1 MAKISKKLA
10 FVFGALTAVV
20 LAGIIVL
27 ISVLTSFSPKSTGK
41 HETRNAL
48 KEKIEQI
55 GVFKD
60 GNMYYCDSAG
70 NMTLVAENA
79 YSESDSSPV
88 FTADY
93 GIDKASGKLIYLA
106 DGKLYS
112 SENGEITHIASNV
125 SSWRTFE
132 GMGAVAFTTKN
143 ELDSSVGTLFLYKDG
158 NIILLDSGVTVSSV
172 RFSQKGNCLFAEK
185 PNIFP
190 KIRSKLMR
198 YDLSGN
204 SEVMLDSSMPVMWVS
219 GDGSTV
225 VCGSSV
231 DDSLYTY
238 EIYVKNFKKKLTVN
252 DVYYPA
258 VSDDGSV
265 LYLLCD
271 YDTENKQGVLKAIDL
286 DSLKEKVLA
295 KNASFFT
302 ADALCDNSKGVVY
315 SVVTDSENGLYSI
328 YYCPVKGKSVRLIRN
343 TDEDAMYRVAIDTAR
358 GSGYILAPGKTQ
370 IDNVL
375 YYITLKGGNVE
386 SVRVASGFVDS
397 LVYYEQTGL
406 ATFVRNP
413 DSSNSELYI
422 AQKSETVLAADDCG
436 AKYNGSSR
444 DYTANAVL
452 SSKGDSV
459 LYLTD
464 LEIGDDGQE
473 ISGTL
478 KIKSGENVKT
488 VSENVNGSYMLSPV
502 ANGDFSEVFFCR
514 NSENKYEVCFFDGTE
529 MRVLA
534 ENADGIFEIS

>member
-20 LAGIIVL
+20 LAGVIAL
-27 ISVLTSFSPKSTGK
+27 IAILTSFSPKSTGK
-41 HETRNAL
+41 HEMRNAL
-48 KEKIEQI
+48 KESIEKI

-60 GNMYYCDSAG
+60 GNMYYCDSSG

-112 SENGEITHIASNV
+112 SENGEITLIASNV
-125 SSWRTFE
+125 SGWRTFE
-132 GMGAVAFTTKN
+132 GMDAVAFTTKN
-143 ELDSSVGTLFLYKDG
+143 ELDSSLGTLFLYKDG
-158 NIILLDSGVTVSSV
+158 NIILLDTGVTVSSV

-204 SEVMLDSSMPVMWVS
+204 GEVMLDSSMPVMWVS
-219 GDGSTV
+219 DNGGTV
-225 VCGSSV
+225 ICGSSV

-238 EIYVKNFKKKLTVN
+238 EIYGRNFKKKLTLN
-252 DVYYPA
+252 GVYYPA
-258 VSDDGSV
+258 VSDDGSI
-265 LYLLCD
+265 LYVLCD

-286 DSLKEKVLA
+286 VSLKEKVLA
-295 KNASFFT
+295 ENAGFFT

-328 YYCPVKGKSVRLIRN
+328 YYCPLKGKAVRLIRN
-343 TDEDAMYRVAIDTAR
+343 TDEDAMYGVAIDTKR
-358 GSGYILAPGKTQ
+358 KSGYILAPGKTK
-370 IDNVL
+370 IDTVL
-375 YYITLKGGNVE
+375 YYITLKGGNVT
-386 SVRVASGFVDS
+386 SARVASGFVDS
-397 LVYYEQTGL
+397 LVYYEESGL
-406 ATFVRNP
+406 AAFVKNP
-413 DSSNSELYI
+413 DTSNSELYI
-422 AQKSETVLAADDCG
+422 AQKGETVLAGSDIG
-436 AKYNGSSR
+436 AKYNGSSN

-464 LEIGDDGQE
+464 LEISDDGQE

-478 KIKSGENVKT
+478 KIKSGENEKT

-502 ANGDFSEVFFCR
+502 ANGDFTDIFYCR
-514 NSENKYEVCFFDGTE
+514 NNENKYDVCFFDGTE
-529 MRVLA
+529 TRVLVK
-534 ENADGIFEIS
+534 NADGIFEIS